1 MHATLGAGQTPFH
14 YHLKGRKWFFIINF
28 TILFFNLACFIFLG
42 YKRLAEQFRGKFDHL
57 IDGDMRA

>member
-14 YHLKGRKWFFIINF
+14 YHLKGRKWFFMINF
-28 TILFFNLACFIFLG
+28 TILFFYLACFIFLG

>member
-14 YHLKGRKWFFIINF
+14 HHLKGRKWFFMINF
-28 TILFFNLACFIFLG
+28 TILFFYLARSIFLG
-42 YKRLAEQFRGKFDHL
+42 YKCLAEQFRGKFDHL